1 MMIMMVDVVYVVAA
15 VVVVCF
21 CFVGEDIFLSAI
33 VARSYYYPLFGKRAR
48 APSPKPRKRT

>member
-1 MMIMMVDVVYVVAA
+1 VMIMMADVVY

>member
-1 MMIMMVDVVYVVAA
+1 MIIMMVDVVY